1 MKALIIDDEKRS
13 CETIEAMLNVY
24 CPQLTRILSASNIED
39 GLKGI
44 EQEQPA
50 IVFLDIN
57 LKSGSGFDLLEQ
69 LTYRTFKLI
78 FVTAYDAY
86 AVRAFKYSAID
97 YLLKPVDPQELTNA
111 VNRALQNLKNDQFE
125 LRLEALKAYRTDLN
139 NTKKIV
145 LKTAD
150 NLFIVQLSA
159 IIYLMADGAYTNF
172 YLNNG
177 NKILVSTHLKE
188 YDDLFKGLHFFRPH
202 QSYLINIQHLVR
214 FDKKEGGHLIMSN
227 NSSIPVSS
235 RKKEAIHTLFNQ
247 LNEF

>member
-13 CETIEAMLNVY
+13 CETIEAMLKVY
-24 CPQLTRILSASNIED
+24 CPQLTRILSANDIAD

-44 EQEQPA
+44 EQEKPTV
-50 IVFLDIN
+50 VFLDIN

-69 LTYRTFKLI
+69 LSYRTFKLI
-78 FVTAYDAY
+78 FITAYNEHAI
-86 AVRAFKYSAID
+86 RAFKYSAID
-97 YLLKPVDPQELTNA
+97 YLLKPVDPQELTDA
-111 VNRALQNLKNDQFE
+111 VNRALQNLKNDQLE
-125 LRLEALKAYRTDLN
+125 LRLENLKAYQTDLN
-139 NTKKIV
+139 NAKKIV

-150 NLFIVQLSA
+150 NLFIVQLSS
-159 IIYLMADGAYTNF
+159 IIYLMADGAYTTF

-188 YDDLFKGLHFFRPH
+188 YDDLFTGLHFFRPH
-202 QSYLINIQHLVR
+202 QSYLINTQHLIR

-227 NSSIPVSS
+227 NSTIPVSS
-235 RKKEAIHTLFNQ
+235 RKKEAIYALFNQ